1 MENKNNFFEKIRP
14 QTLSEFIGQERI
26 INNLKIFIESAKKRE
41 KTLDHILISGPPG
54 IGKTTLA
61 KIVSNEMKVNF
72 IATNAPALEKTGDL
86 AAILTSLEPNSILFI
101 DEIHRLRPVLEEIL
115 YSAMED
121 FTIDIM
127 IGQGAGAKTVKLNL
141 NQFTLIGATTRPGM
155 LTPPLLTRFGID
167 IRVDFYTNEEI
178 EKIIIEKSKILNI
191 KINKES
197 VKEIAKRSRG
207 TPRIVIRLLKRIWDF
222 AVVSGKNSIDL
233 DITNKA
239 FEHLGIDH
247 EGLTIEDRR
256 LLELIL
262 KNYAGG
268 PVGLQ
273 TLAISMGE
281 SEDTIE
287 DIYEPFLIR
296 KGFIKKTN
304 KGRVLTEKGYN
315 ILGYKGEGLFERQ

>member
-121 FTIDIM
+121 FTIDII

>member
-1 MENKNNFFEKIRP
+1 MENRDNFFEKIRP

-121 FTIDIM
+121 FTIDII

>member
-1 MENKNNFFEKIRP
+1 MENKDNFFEKIRP

-121 FTIDIM
+121 FTIDII

>member
-1 MENKNNFFEKIRP
+1 MENKDNFFEKIRP